1 MNLHVKHG
9 SLGCAFALLA
19 LLALHFGVFFAWITA
34 DPPIAMPDG
43 TTRHHTLEELRA
55 ASTYANVSFAVLL
68 IAVAASIYN
77 LVQWIRGSRAD
88 GPL

>member
-9 SLGCAFALLA
+9 TLGCAFALLA

-55 ASTYANVSFAVLL
+55 ASTYANVWFTVLL
-68 IAVAASIYN
+68 LAVAASIYN
-77 LVQWIRGSRAD
+77 VVRWVRGARAD
-88 GPL
+88 GR